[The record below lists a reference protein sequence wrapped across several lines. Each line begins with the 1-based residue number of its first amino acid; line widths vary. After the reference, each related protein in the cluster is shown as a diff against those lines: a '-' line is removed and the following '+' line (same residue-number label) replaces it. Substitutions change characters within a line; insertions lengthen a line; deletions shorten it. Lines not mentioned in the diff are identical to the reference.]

1 MADRTARPLDGVSV
15 LIVDD
20 NQDALDLLQATLAY
34 YGALTFTAADGNAA
48 VQRLASMRVDVVIS
62 DISMPGFSGHD
73 LIRAIR
79 NLPDEQAR
87 KMPAIALTA
96 FHERN
101 QRDLALAAGFQIY
114 MLKPFDATKL
124 VREISQLVEAR

>member
-1 MADRTARPLDGVSV
+1 MLGSRSIFVPAEVRPAWLTERRDHWTGSPCSSST
-15 LIVDD
+15 D

-48 VQRLASMRVDVVIS
+48 LQRLASMRVDVVIS

-79 NLPDEQAR
+79 SLPDEQAR

-101 QRDLALAAGFQIY
+101 
-114 MLKPFDATKL
+114 
-124 VREISQLVEAR
+124 